1 MRKNRKERN
10 SLARLCRNKVY
21 GGRQDGPHDL
31 KYKFNVRRGGGGGG
45 LKEAEKMT
53 WGASS

>member
-1 MRKNRKERN
+1 MD
-10 SLARLCRNKVY
+10 

-31 KYKFNVRRGGGGGG
+31 KYKFNVRSGEGGGG